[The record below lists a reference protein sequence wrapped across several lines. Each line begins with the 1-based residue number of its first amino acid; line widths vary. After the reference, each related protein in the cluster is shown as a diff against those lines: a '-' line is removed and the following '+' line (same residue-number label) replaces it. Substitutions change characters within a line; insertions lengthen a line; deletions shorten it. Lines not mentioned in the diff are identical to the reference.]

1 MSQWSHVALTPG
13 ETPTLRDKPFANKP
27 MGCTEATT
35 LFPPDSQ
42 WQTPLPDI
50 DPFTT
55 HNSSPSNQMPNR
67 PARPRCQS
75 SDNQPVDSEGVAPE
89 SMHVGQGQQND
100 RRVQAVDLQPQ
111 VSPIRIPLSQ
121 LLIHSLNPEV
131 TTKIIGIQQ
140 VRLKL
145 VDIGIISIIDTL

>member
-13 ETPTLRDKPFANKP
+13 ETPTLRDKQFANQP

-35 LFPPDSQ
+35 LFPPYFQ
-42 WQTPLPDI
+42 GQTPNLPDIAI

-55 HNSSPSNQMPNR
+55 QNSSPSNQIGR
-67 PARPRCQS
+67 PGWQS
-75 SDNQPVDSEGVAPE
+75 SDNQPVNSEGVAQE
-89 SMHVGQGQQND
+89 SMND
-100 RRVQAVDLQPQ
+100 RRVQAFDLQPQ

-131 TTKIIGIQQ
+131 TTKIIAQYG
-140 VRLKL
+140 
-145 VDIGIISIIDTL
+145 